1 MREQITDLA
10 RRLFFPALALAVAAL
25 LVTQVRGSGQRSEPT
40 AAAQPAPAAEG
51 RVSAEGRLVTYPGAE
66 VTVGTDLAG
75 TLVRVLVHEKEQ
87 VRRGQLLAEVRADDL
102 RAALAEAQ
110 ARKVESEAD
119 LRLFAIEVERAERL
133 LAERV
138 GTPQQLDRARR
149 DLEAGQARLATAG
162 AAIRRL
168 EAELA
173 KTRITAPISGT
184 LLGREVDAGETVAV
198 GQNLFALADLSRTR
212 VEAEIDE
219 FDAGRLALGDA
230 VRITAEGYAGTWQG
244 HVEEIPD
251 QVVARRLRP
260 TDPGRPADTRVLL
273 VKVALDGP
281 TPLKLGQRVEIEIGG

>member
-25 LVTQVRGSGQRSEPT
+25 LVTQVRGSGQRSEPA